1 MNVNQN
7 YYVTNGHFSSTF
19 ELYIK
24 NLKSNKKFELKN
36 LNYILKKINVPLYVD
51 NEYQKELKNKLNLN
65 KNEIFKK
72 IKENIE
78 CINKNFDA
86 INWTS
91 QIFQINSSLQ
101 SKNAKLLDQLI
112 ADCFSDYNFNIFPI
126 FFPIYL
132 DFRGRKYYYSRI
144 GPTSSRLIRFCFY
157 YGWYKQED
165 FSEKNNLYSQ
175 NYYYII
181 DDFCNKYNINNNK
194 KYYETYFWTLIGIGK
209 HFINKNT
216 TPVKL
221 EEFLNK
227 AIKNYN
233 DINKLE
239 IHNYLEAWNYKKIIF
254 EITNEKIKKRT
265 IAKDA
270 TASFNQILM
279 KKIRSFRPNF
289 IKLS

>member
-227 AIKNYN
+227 AIK
-233 DINKLE
+233 KL
-239 IHNYLEAWNYKKIIF
+239 
-254 EITNEKIKKRT
+254 
-265 IAKDA
+265 
-270 TASFNQILM
+270 
-279 KKIRSFRPNF
+279 
-289 IKLS
+289 